1 MPDYSQVVRD
11 HFFHPRNCGSLED
24 PSGVGTEGTPGGGP
38 FMEIYVKIDCGRVED
53 ISFKTYGCAASIASC
68 SLLTEMAKG
77 KSVEDALAVTP
88 ETLSEALG
96 GLPLGKEHCPGMA
109 VSALRNA
116 LRNASP

>member
-1 MPDYSQVVRD
+1 MPDYSSVVRD

-24 PSGVGTEGTPGGGP
+24 PSGVGTERTPGEGP
-38 FMEIYVKIDCGRVED
+38 FMEISVKLVSGRVVE
-53 ISFKTYGCAASIASC
+53 IAFKTYGCAASIASC
-68 SLLTEMAKG
+68 SLLTEMVKG

-116 LRNASP
+116 LQNASG